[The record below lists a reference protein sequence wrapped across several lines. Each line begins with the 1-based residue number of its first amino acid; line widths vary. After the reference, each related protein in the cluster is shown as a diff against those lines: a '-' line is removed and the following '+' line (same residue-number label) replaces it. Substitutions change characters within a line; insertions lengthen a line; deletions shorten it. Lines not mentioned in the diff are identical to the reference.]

1 MLSKELSVAI
11 GTSLPHLRLEILV
24 SALASLILSNGKEY
38 DTVWDLSN
46 RVCDRYLAERK
57 SAA

>member
-1 MLSKELSVAI
+1 MFSKELSIVI
-11 GTSLPHLRLEILV
+11 GSSLPHLRLEIVIGAFAALV
-24 SALASLILSNGKEY
+24 LSSGNDY

>member
-1 MLSKELSVAI
+1 MFSKELSLVLAS
-11 GTSLPHLRLEILV
+11 SLPHLRLDTVIA
-24 SALASLILSNGKEY
+24 ALATLVCTNVADY

-46 RVCDRYLAERK
+46 RVCDRYMTERK